1 MTSCPICLEDIFL
14 PNPNSNSEASNGNS
28 KKENYN
34 IGVTVPCGHLYHY
47 DCFDSW
53 RASQTASRSSRN
65 HNIKCPTC
73 NTKTKDFTR
82 LYLDVTTITGS
93 YCHLAGNGEDD
104 ISLSSVDE
112 DDNDSVSEDYTEE
125 NKKNHQNDISVIAQ
139 QSADVDHGEEVVVD
153 LTSSPSSGR
162 QQQQKSSS
170 SSRISHRGDSHDDL
184 KTEHQRLKR
193 IAKKFKRQFLQKNVQ
208 YKEQYDEKKKI
219 SEKFRQTEKEM
230 SEMKDGVDKMKRD
243 QQMTNLHFNES
254 RLSLLR
260 TLTELDL
267 LKSQKS
273 TLEKE
278 KSKLDSQMKNCHSY
292 YENELEKA
300 RTKSMSEVQQILED
314 HPKVVEENRKLKQQL
329 QRQAL
334 RQKLHIGDASSNRN
348 NINNKSS
355 KDITKALRQMDYQ
368 VRSTMPSSISTSNNR
383 IKNKLIHNSN
393 SAVPKKKNEGS
404 SSRNDTNRN
413 NNNATSLFKVSSG
426 QYSSLA
432 SRMMTASSSSSR
444 PKKILPQNAFV
455 KEMLSSGSR
464 DSNKKNKMSDSSNK
478 RPASFVTAS
487 KNMNVTTRTSLNF
500 SQSKRMKSTSDA
512 RRGIFQRKNS

>member
-1 MTSCPICLEDIFL
+1 MLLFYHLQSILY
-14 PNPNSNSEASNGNS
+14 NS
-28 KKENYN
+28 
-34 IGVTVPCGHLYHY
+34 
-47 DCFDSW
+47 
-53 RASQTASRSSRN
+53 
-65 HNIKCPTC
+65 
-73 NTKTKDFTR
+73 TKTKDFTR

-300 RTKSMSEVQQILED
+300 RTKSMSEGMWVMYIHLYIHIYYCIMNFSCKICIATSFSLYFGFHQIMFITFHYSSTNTGGSSESSR
-314 HPKVVEENRKLKQQL
+314 RKSEIE
-329 QRQAL
+329 A
-334 RQKLHIGDASSNRN
+334 AV
-348 NINNKSS
+348 
-355 KDITKALRQMDYQ
+355 TKASL
-368 VRSTMPSSISTSNNR
+368 TSEITYWR
-383 IKNKLIHNSN
+383 CK
-393 SAVPKKKNEGS
+393 
-404 SSRNDTNRN
+404 
-413 NNNATSLFKVSSG
+413 
-426 QYSSLA
+426 Q
-432 SRMMTASSSSSR
+432 
-444 PKKILPQNAFV
+444 
-455 KEMLSSGSR
+455 
-464 DSNKKNKMSDSSNK
+464 
-478 RPASFVTAS
+478 
-487 KNMNVTTRTSLNF
+487 
-500 SQSKRMKSTSDA
+500 
-512 RRGIFQRKNS
+512 